1 MKHEHHHHDHS
12 CCHAGHHHAPAKA
25 AVAEGRKD
33 IIYTCPMHPQVRQMG
48 PGNCPICGMALE
60 PENAAQAGD
69 DAELKDMTRRL
80 WVAAVLSAP
89 LALAVMTMHLPGFP
103 FPGLMHSPVYMWAQ
117 LLLATPVVLWAGRPF
132 FARGWQSIKTLRFNM
147 FTLIALGVGV
157 AYGYSLVAS
166 FLPTLVAPNGGMPD
180 LYYEAASVIIALVLL
195 GQVLELKARN
205 QTSAAVRELL
215 ELAPETARLVHP
227 DGREEDVSLSQVKTG
242 DVLRVKPG
250 GRVPVDGVVVSG
262 NGSVDQSMMTGEPV
276 PVECKEGSKVVGG
289 TILLSGSF
297 TMRAE
302 KVGADT
308 LLSRIVE
315 LVAKAQRSRAP
326 IQKLVDTVSAWFV
339 PAVLVVAVVAALAW
353 YAVGPEPKL
362 THALLA
368 AVAVLIIA
376 CPCALGLATPMSIMV
391 GTGRGAKTGVLIR
404 DAEALEVLGKVNTL
418 LVDKTGTL
426 TLGRP
431 KLSAVQ
437 VVKGFKEDQVLAWA
451 AALEQNSEHPMSAAV
466 VEGAQAKGITLP
478 KASGFKSDAGRG
490 IRGKVEK
497 RSLVL
502 GNPMLMAEEKI
513 DIQPLAS
520 QADELRAQGSTVVFL
535 GVDGKLAGLLAAADP
550 IKEEAAEAIRQLQG
564 LGVEV
569 VMVTGDNLTTA
580 HAVAGKLGISQVE
593 ADVLPEQKN
602 AIVQKYQKQGRIAAM
617 AGDGV
622 NDAPALAQAHV
633 GIAMGTGTDIAME
646 SAGVTLVK
654 GDVAGI
660 VRAIHL
666 SRATMANIRQ
676 NLFLAFIYN
685 ALSVPVAAG
694 VFYPWLGWTLSPVIA
709 SAAMALSSVSV
720 VGNALRLRKSPL

>member
-1 MKHEHHHHDHS
+1 MKHEHHHDHS
-12 CCHAGHHHAPAKA
+12 CCHAGHHHASAKTA
-25 AVAEGRKD
+25 AEGRKD

-69 DAELKDMTRRL
+69 DAELKDMIRRF
-80 WVAAVLSAP
+80 WVATVLSAP

-103 FPGLMHSPVYMWAQ
+103 FPGLMHSPAYMWAQ
-117 LLLATPVVLWAGRPF
+117 LLLATPVVLWAGWPF
-132 FARGWQSIKTLRFNM
+132 FERGWQSLRTLRFNM

-157 AYGYSLVAS
+157 AYVYSLVAS
-166 FLPTLVAPNGGMPD
+166 FFPMLVSPGSGMPD
-180 LYYEAASVIIALVLL
+180 LYYEASSVIIALVLL

-215 ELAPETARLVHP
+215 ELAPENARLVHP
-227 DGREEDVSLSQVKTG
+227 DGHEEDVPLNQIKAS

-250 GRVPVDGVVVSG
+250 GRVPVDGVVMSG
-262 NGSVDQSMMTGEPV
+262 SGSVDQSMMTGEAV
-276 PVECKEGSKVVGG
+276 PVACKEGSKVVGG

-302 KVGADT
+302 KVGTDT

-339 PAVLVVAVVAALAW
+339 PTILAVAVIAAVGW
-353 YAVGPEPKL
+353 YLVGPEPKL

-391 GTGRGAKTGVLIR
+391 GTGRGARTGVLIR

-431 KLSAVQ
+431 KLSAV
-437 VVKGFKEDQVLAWA
+437 VAMRSFKEDQVLAWA
-451 AALEQNSEHPMSAAV
+451 ATLEQNSEHPMSAAV
-466 VEGAQAKGITLP
+466 VEGAQTKGLTLP

-513 DIQPLAS
+513 DIQPLAK
-520 QADELRAQGSTVVFL
+520 QAEGLRAQGSTVVFL

-550 IKEEAAEAIRQLQG
+550 IKEDAAEAIRQLQG

-580 HAVAGKLGISQVE
+580 QAVAGKLGISQVE

-602 AIVQKYQKQGRIAAM
+602 AIVQKYQKQGHIAAM

-622 NDAPALAQAHV
+622 NDAPALARAHV